1 VATHIAAT
9 FPNKIDF
16 LMADR
21 TFGSLKNLSLRK
33 FIGGGTSSLFDLITF
48 KWETDNHINY
58 INVRN
63 D

>member
-1 VATHIAAT
+1 
-9 FPNKIDF
+9 
-16 LMADR
+16 MADR